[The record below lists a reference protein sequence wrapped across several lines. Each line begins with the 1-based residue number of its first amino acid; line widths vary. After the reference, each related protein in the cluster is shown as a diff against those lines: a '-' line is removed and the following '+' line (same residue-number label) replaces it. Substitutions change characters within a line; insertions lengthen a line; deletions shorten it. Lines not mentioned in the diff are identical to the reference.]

1 MIIILVMVYRVFGDQ
16 YDQIVI
22 IINFLIGR
30 KKVESLCNW
39 AQNIFFVSFFV
50 QNYQRSTQKI
60 SAF

>member
-1 MIIILVMVYRVFGDQ
+1 MIGDQ

-30 KKVESLCNW
+30 KKVESLFNW
-39 AQNIFFVSFFV
+39 PQNIFFVSFFV

-60 SAF
+60 SAFERL